1 MEDDNILFG
10 EDLSTEY
17 TVVYKDFNN
26 VLKDIEFAN
35 DDERLLCSSIIESLE
50 IELATQFR
58 NDKCVNIP
66 YIGKL
71 QKNIV
76 KRNVLKNYKRF
87 KEVSQNLTIQE
98 RREFFRAAYAEE
110 KEKQKELANEKK
122 KNKVIINKN
131 YNKYISLSRKKGM
144 AFAELYFKFK
154 AKLEYVPFNQEIHD
168 AYVESLSD

>member
-17 TVVYKDFNN
+17 TVIYKDFNS
-26 VLKDIEFAN
+26 VLKDIVFAN

-71 QKNIV
+71 QRNIV

-98 RREFFRAAYAEE
+98 RKEFFKAAYAEE
-110 KEKQKELANEKK
+110 KEKQKELAKERKK
-122 KNKVIINKN
+122 SKIIINKN
-131 YNKYISLSRKKGM
+131 YSKYISLSRKKGI
-144 AFAELYFKFK
+144 AFAELYFKFRSQLK
-154 AKLEYVPFNQEIHD
+154 YVPFNQEVHD
-168 AYVESLSD
+168 AYVESLGD